1 MSNFDKRE
9 KAFEAKYQMDQ
20 DRVFKVNVR
29 RCKLIGLW
37 MAEKMGLDGAEA
49 DAYAKEVVAS
59 DFDRPG
65 PDDVVEK
72 LQADV
77 AAKGLDISEHMIR
90 TEMDRFFD
98 EAAGQIEAEA
108 AAAKE

>member
-20 DRVFKVNVR
+20 ERAFKVNVR
-29 RCKLIGLW
+29 RCKLVGLW

-59 DFDRPG
+59 DFERPG

-72 LQADV
+72 LLADV
-77 AAKGLDISEHMIR
+77 AANGLDISEHVIR
-90 TEMDRFFD
+90 TEMDRLFE
-98 EAAGQIEAEA
+98 EAAGQIATEADEA
-108 AAAKE
+108 KG